1 MMPNSKRFF
10 SADSFWNTPIG
21 SDPVVDER
29 SDDLIKLLRDALTK
43 RGRNGFWINHD
54 YWTIPVYE
62 ANQATPLRRVA
73 QRVVRPGEMYLPRTG
88 FRHGPGFG
96 PEIPVPEGAVPAREA
111 DGHLAIVD
119 RERGIGWDMW
129 AARWREDGELESFT
143 GMTYR
148 LDGSGV
154 RPGRADRPN
163 GLIVTDDN
171 LLPAVGEGLVQAGV
185 RVPDDLRVVVMTNFP
200 NRVPCATPVT
210 RIGYDIPALLD
221 LLVLR
226 LEQVARGETP
236 PEHRAFPAI
245 PDPNGDA
252 G

>member
-29 SDDLIKLLRDALTK
+29 SDHLIKLLRDALEK
-43 RGRNGFWINHD
+43 KGRNGFWINYD

-73 QRVVRPGEMYLPRTG
+73 QRVVRPGEIYLPRTG

-96 PEIPVPEGAVPAREA
+96 PEIPVPDAAQPAREA

-129 AARWREDGELESFT
+129 AARWREDGQLESFT

-148 LDGSGV
+148 LDGSSV
-154 RPGRADRPN
+154 FD
-163 GLIVTDDN
+163 
-171 LLPAVGEGLVQAGV
+171 PALFPARDGESLHCYGPSRHAGV
-185 RVPDDLRVVVMTNFP
+185 
-200 NRVPCATPVT
+200 
-210 RIGYDIPALLD
+210 
-221 LLVLR
+221 
-226 LEQVARGETP
+226 
-236 PEHRAFPAI
+236 PAI
-245 PDPNGDA
+245 A
-252 G
+252 GLAMYDEIRSGRIEHKLSFASCVVLATGCRGQFEGVMG